1 MSSPA
6 STTSAARLREHF
18 EDLTKQTHAARLGM
32 WVFIGSEALLFSALF
47 ALYAAYRVAHPD
59 AFRAAAAHTDLAL
72 GSIMTVVLLTSS
84 YLVAMS
90 LSRVRQLRPGAATA
104 FLAGAIALGLLFLA
118 LKAAEYAEHFASG
131 IYPGV
136 WYSSAEL
143 PGGGA
148 NVFFT
153 LYYAMTGLHAL
164 HVLGGVLLLSWLAWR
179 VHRGSFDDVYHTP
192 LELGGMY
199 WHFVDVIWVFLWPL
213 FYLLR

>member
-6 STTSAARLREHF
+6 PATHLEAHF
-18 EDLTKQTHAARLGM
+18 EDLARQTHAARLGM

-47 ALYAAYRVAHPD
+47 ALYAAYNAAYPGE
-59 AFRAAAAHTDLAL
+59 FRIAAAHTDLVL
-72 GSIMTVVLLTSS
+72 GTIMTAVLLTSS

-90 LSRVRQLRPGAATA
+90 LARVRADKTRDATL
-104 FLAGAIALGLLFLA
+104 FLAGAIALAAAFLV
-118 LKAAEYAEHFASG
+118 LKGFEYAEHFRDG
-131 IYPGV
+131 LFPGV
-136 WYSSAEL
+136 AYRSSAL
-143 PGGGA
+143 PGPGP
-148 NVFFT
+148 NIFFT

-164 HVLGGVLLLSWLAWR
+164 HVLGGMVLLLWLTWR
-179 VHRGSFDDVYHTP
+179 VHGGRFDDAYHTP